1 MRKIN
6 LTLAVRRELNAVKGA
21 ARVRYARIAA
31 TIDRTRPV
39 AVQTTAGVRPKRS
52 AAPKV
57 KTHRTSVTAVGDK
70 FLAVCT
76 CREVIQKNAT
86 GEPYAKG
93 IATKHTNATSVV
105 TA

>member
-1 MRKIN
+1 MSNN
-6 LTLAVRRELNAVKGA
+6 LTLAARRERNAVKSA

-31 TIDRTRPV
+31 RIDRTRPV
-39 AVQTTAGVRPKRS
+39 SAQPTAGVRPKRS

-57 KTHRTSVTAVGDK
+57 KAHRTSVTAVGDK

-76 CREVIQKNAT
+76 CGEAIQKNPT

-93 IATKHTNATSVV
+93 IGTKHVNATSAV